1 MISIVN
7 EKDNVA
13 AIVAEAVGLS
23 STPQGRL
30 WPDDVYSAVPF
41 YDVNGSTPTA
51 LFSVKDANAFKKK
64 IDEDIDLIV
73 DTDTPREFKLVRMT
87 GFIALTLWRAA
98 TKNKNQLSNA
108 FLKRQYRLDLHDF
121 AGWWANELPF
131 SPPCERC
138 IEICIGSLRKG
149 LPTTSKMYILLA
161 SEYVLSQK
169 ADYRDPYSAGYLN
182 ASVLTH
188 TAKNGLGM
196 LQLLEQTMHA
206 TQLDWL
212 SLYKKS
218 YFKETASL
226 WDTIRNFL
234 TTYLDKDSRQFG
246 YNWTRII
253 NDGYLR
259 GLSPKD
265 MLPLAGIFAGVL
277 EPIQGPGIW
286 NTEWFKN
293 RKEWLSEMRKIGKTL
308 YEETKATLA
317 ARRDIRATGKV
328 NDEAAALA

>member
-1 MISIVN
+1 
-7 EKDNVA
+7 
-13 AIVAEAVGLS
+13 
-23 STPQGRL
+23 
-30 WPDDVYSAVPF
+30 
-41 YDVNGSTPTA
+41 
-51 LFSVKDANAFKKK
+51 
-64 IDEDIDLIV
+64 
-73 DTDTPREFKLVRMT
+73 
-87 GFIALTLWRAA
+87 
-98 TKNKNQLSNA
+98 
-108 FLKRQYRLDLHDF
+108 
-121 AGWWANELPF
+121 
-131 SPPCERC
+131 
-138 IEICIGSLRKG
+138 
-149 LPTTSKMYILLA
+149 MYILLA

-218 YFKETASL
+218 YFKETASS

-234 TTYLDKDSRQFG
+234 TIYLDKDSRQFG
-246 YNWTRII
+246 YNWARII

-277 EPIQGPGIW
+277 EQIQGPGIW

-317 ARRDIRATGKV
+317 ARRDIRATGRV
-328 NDEAAALA
+328 NDEAAALAQF